1 MIIKN
6 KKEYVIFN
14 ISGLAWIVNK
24 ENKNLIDRILK
35 KKGQTMKLKD
45 ILAIQSIVENR
56 ATPYD
61 LLESGY
67 TYYSKSKDEYID
79 LLDLHITHFIRIF
92 LKQVEENND
101 KMTYDRS
108 YNSRLDKMRM
118 TTQDLLNDI
127 QYLRHD
133 SDE

>member
-1 MIIKN
+1 
-6 KKEYVIFN
+6 
-14 ISGLAWIVNK
+14 
-24 ENKNLIDRILK
+24 
-35 KKGQTMKLKD
+35 MKLKD

-133 SDE
+133 SDEQKYKRIFNSICVSIYTYNLYNINNTILEV